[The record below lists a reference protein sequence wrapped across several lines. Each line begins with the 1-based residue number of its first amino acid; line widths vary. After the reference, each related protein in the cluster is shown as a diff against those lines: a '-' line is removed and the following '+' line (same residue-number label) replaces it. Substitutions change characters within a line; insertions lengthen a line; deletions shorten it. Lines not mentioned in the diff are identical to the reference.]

1 VEAEAMFSS
10 KYCCTFLWDHT
21 LNISCCF
28 TVSSDLQLDDTYYF
42 VPRPVATIW
51 GEAFSPQTAIPPV
64 TPDPLVPDTA
74 DLGTTYL
81 FTNWT
86 TNVQDI
92 DMYEIPVFVDGEE
105 VIIWISLDGYCT
117 RFGTTENSAQG
128 YCHFTYTIYDPES
141 LLISGSFAAEGF
153 LVDATRPGEF
163 TILGGTGILTGA
175 KGIIEISPAILDSA
189 MSPPLV
195 VSPPEGADV
204 FDGLAGYMHYFEI
217 EADLFFFMPD
227 LYYTGNAG
235 KDDGYYHQ

>member
-1 VEAEAMFSS
+1 M
-10 KYCCTFLWDHT
+10 
-21 LNISCCF
+21 
-28 TVSSDLQLDDTYYF
+28 
-42 VPRPVATIW
+42 
-51 GEAFSPQTAIPPV
+51 

-163 TILGGTGILTGA
+163 TIVGGTGILTGA

-235 KDDGYYHQ
+235 KDDGYYHL